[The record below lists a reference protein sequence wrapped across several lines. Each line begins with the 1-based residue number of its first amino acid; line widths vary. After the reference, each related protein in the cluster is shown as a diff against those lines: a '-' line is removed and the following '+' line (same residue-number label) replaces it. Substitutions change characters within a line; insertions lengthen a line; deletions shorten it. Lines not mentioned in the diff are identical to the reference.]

1 MPDGPPVSGF
11 PNSRRSF
18 TTRSDDSP
26 AREPAQHRPS
36 WNARGVT
43 TGQRLGVDADDLRRV
58 LLGDHITGAKGYPP
72 ILDEVE
78 AAIVSAEL
86 GNQPRL
92 PRSRTPVGSTLR
104 GCAADLLQRVRHED
118 DDCTWMVPLLR
129 RSRRCGRVS
138 IEATAWRCTSCP
150 RARPGGLQPV
160 SDDTEKRAASSVPPA
175 EFA

>member
-1 MPDGPPVSGF
+1 MAPPVSGF

-92 PRSRTPVGSTLR
+92 PRSRTPSGQRYAVVQPTYCSECGTKMTIAPGWYRCSVAHGAVG
-104 GCAADLLQRVRHED
+104 G
-118 DDCTWMVPLLR
+118 
-129 RSRRCGRVS
+129 
-138 IEATAWRCTSCP
+138 
-150 RARPGGLQPV
+150 
-160 SDDTEKRAASSVPPA
+160 
-175 EFA
+175 